1 MTKMSEVDIK
11 NEINRIIKQRQDD
24 INRILSMVVTGENS
38 KAKTKSLDYLTW
50 IGICIGIWIGYG
62 LAALSVLFVLGY
74 ILYKSYKSTS
84 IVKLMVWVALLASY
98 MVSVFYIHDIVF
110 DGHTNTFNMSISFI
124 PIAIT
129 MLLLFINPNISMP
142 LDNTIGYFC
151 VTRAPFIEGLEVMKQ
166 FKSRLFPKEDM
177 LDELGNEIS
186 FNWLLTT
193 FDVKHIQ
200 DCVNQ
205 LKKDQ
210 EFNVTDGSILTDF
223 YIDNPT
229 EDVAEKITDL
239 VEMKRTF
246 GRGASL
252 LIASAFGLAGS
263 IVYSAPAKMAF
274 T

>member
-1 MTKMSEVDIK
+1 MNKVDIK
-11 NEINRIIKQRQDD
+11 KEVNRIIKKRQDD
-24 INRILSMVVTGENS
+24 ISRILSTVVTGKNS
-38 KAKTKSLDYLTW
+38 KANAESLDYLTW
-50 IGICIGIWIGYG
+50 IGICIGIWTGYG
-62 LAALSVLFVLGY
+62 LAAFSTLFVLGY

-84 IVKLMVWVALLASY
+84 VVMLMSCVALLASY
-98 MVSVFYIHDIVF
+98 MVIVFYIHDIVF
-110 DGHTNTFNMSISFI
+110 DGHTNTFNMSISLI

-129 MLLLFINPNISMP
+129 MLLLFIYPNISRP

-151 VTRAPFIEGLEVMKQ
+151 VTRAPFVEGLDVMKQ

-177 LDELGNEIS
+177 LDELGNELS

-200 DCVNQ
+200 ECVNQ
-205 LKKDQ
+205 LKNDRI
-210 EFNVTDGSILTDF
+210 VTDGSILTDF
-223 YIDNPT
+223 YIDNQI
-229 EDVAEKITDL
+229 EGVAEKITEL

-263 IVYSAPAKMAF
+263 IVYSIPAKMAF